1 MMPNFNP
8 KQMQQMMRQMG
19 IKSDNIE
26 ASRVIIEKK
35 DGGKITIENPTVTV
49 IEMQGQK
56 TFQIAG
62 EIKEEGSDS
71 KGAEKEEEK
80 ETEEG
85 ITEKDVALV
94 AEQAKVDR
102 ETARKALEE
111 TNGDIA
117 EAIMKLEK

>member
-1 MMPNFNP
+1 MMPNLNP

-35 DGGKITIENPTVTV
+35 DGTKITIENPSVTA

-62 EIKEEGSDS
+62 EITEEGSAS
-71 KGAEKEEEK
+71 SGEEGGEK

>member
-1 MMPNFNP
+1 MMPNLNP

-80 ETEEG
+80 ETEGG

>member
-1 MMPNFNP
+1 MLPNFNP
-8 KQMQQMMRQMG
+8 KQMQQMMLQMG

-80 ETEEG
+80 ETEGG

>member
-80 ETEEG
+80 ETEGG